1 MSLTFTSES
10 ARLRYHLSSAATA
23 LFQAAVDLNN
33 KGFPMLQKRLSAA
46 SSVAL
51 NEANESR
58 VREAA
63 VAKEAATQAAQDKQD
78 AERFRKLCA
87 LLENA
92 YDSGSGIESESLL
105 GYCSMES
112 GFRDM
117 RTVRAELRW
126 TDKRDEPLNLA
137 AALDALPN

>member
-1 MSLTFTSES
+1 MSLKFTSES

-23 LFQAAVDLNN
+23 LFQAAIDLNN
-33 KGFPMLQKRLSAA
+33 RGLPMLQKRLSAA

-63 VAKEAATQAAQDKQD
+63 AEEAAATQAAQDKKD
-78 AERFRKLCA
+78 AERFRKLSA
-87 LLENA
+87 LLKNA
-92 YDSGSGIESESLL
+92 YDSGNGVESEPLQV
-105 GYCSMES
+105 YCSMES
-112 GFRDM
+112 GFRNL

-126 TDKRDEPLNLA
+126 IDKRDEPLSLA
-137 AALDALPN
+137 AALDALPG

>member
-63 VAKEAATQAAQDKQD
+63 VAKEAATQDKQD